1 MEEVLFRDYIFG
13 MLRDHS
19 RILAYA
25 VSCAL
30 FAFLHVWQFAV
41 GSQSFGYL
49 VLMIQYLVPGLVL
62 AWAYDRA
69 GNLWGPILIH
79 MSVNALSV
87 WLG

>member
-1 MEEVLFRDYIFG
+1 MSSACSGTIAASWPTR
-13 MLRDHS
+13 S
-19 RILAYA
+19 AA
-25 VSCAL
+25 PSSP
-30 FAFLHVWQFAV
+30 FLHVWQFAV